1 MIIRNK
7 FNGYV
12 NGNNRLYPGGGGG
25 PTTTKSETS
34 NIPEY
39 ARPYVERMMGS
50 TEKQVYTYGPSGNIT
65 GFQPYKPFQ
74 GETVAGFTPMQR
86 QAMQGIGG
94 YQLPSQTGAA
104 TQMTGYAG
112 FGSMGAGEQ
121 YAQQATNPYATQAY
135 MSPYMEGA
143 LQPQMREAARQSA
156 IQGQQNQAQA
166 VQAGAFGGSRQAII
180 EAERQR
186 NLAQQQQDIY
196 GKGMQSA
203 FEQARQA
210 QQFGAELG
218 LKGYG
223 QGLQAAG
230 QLGALGQ
237 QQYGQELGL
246 LGQQMEIGGK
256 QQAYEQARLNQIIQD
271 YATAQ
276 QYPFIQL
283 GTLSNMLRG
292 LPMQAST
299 TQMYQAQ
306 PPLLQQG
313 IGLAGAYAN
322 LQQSGAFGSQ
332 PTKKEGGA
340 IKEMASGGIASGV
353 EPEKLPYM
361 AKKLGDDQLQAKLS
375 DAGTDPETKGIMQ
388 AESDRRAHVRKGIPS
403 MAGGGAVAFAK
414 GGIDTVNREDTEWAE
429 GKKPEEKKA
438 APPKVV
444 KQAAKKEVA
453 PPAPAPEPAP
463 AVSATPYQDQYKAA
477 LASFTEPPDIE
488 KARTSLKN
496 LEDRVAAGVEGELD
510 RQQKAYAKLGIDPA
524 KMFEEE
530 RARRQEE
537 LKMSREDARKAEH
550 LRWAQMFAKFG
561 STPGPVLRAALLSI
575 NDTVP
580 DLLEDQ
586 AKSKAVQREINKAI
600 DDLNR
605 AEYLDKKG
613 KADDA
618 IKSHNAAVE
627 KTTDLA
633 MKLGEV
639 LYKATADKLQ
649 ATSMVAR
656 EEIGAKARIEAQRM
670 QSESDIAREKIQA
683 GATMGAAHI
692 RNKGDDKR
700 EERELNKRIDAQTKN
715 ARSEYNAY
723 INNKERQEEIR
734 QLNSRMSIKDPNSD
748 VRKSAEKRLA
758 EMKREEQRY
767 IRDLAKSYELAKI
780 ADIVAESNAGG
791 SNTSGDIKFN
801 DPKAAKYYEQ
811 YK

>member
-50 TEKQVYTYGPSGNIT
+50 TEKQVYTYGPNGNIT

-246 LGQQMEIGGK
+246 LGQQMEVGGK

-322 LQQSGAFGSQ
+322 LSQAGAFGSQ

-414 GGIDTVNREDTEWAE
+414 GGTRDTIKNPFDVS
-429 GKKPEEKKA
+429 EEKPKEA
-438 APPKVV
+438 KVAPPKVV

-453 PPAPAPEPAP
+453 APEPAPAP
-463 AVSATPYQDQYKAA
+463 AVSATPYQDQYKAT

-537 LKMSREDARKAEH
+537 LKMNREDARKTEH

-580 DLLEDQ
+580 DLIEDQ

-613 KADDA
+613 KADEA
-618 IKSHNAAVE
+618 LKSHNAAAE

-639 LYKATADKLQ
+639 LYKANVDQLQ
-649 ATSMVAR
+649 ISGRLAG
-656 EEIGAKARIEAQRM
+656 EEVSSQARIKAQEI
-670 QSESDIAREKIQA
+670 QSASDITREKIQA
-683 GATMGAAHI
+683 AGNLAAARE

-715 ARSEYNAY
+715 ARAEYNAY
-723 INNKERQEEIR
+723 ISNKDRVAEIR
-734 QLNSRMSIKDPNSD
+734 ELNKRLALKPDNKARVD
-748 VRKSAEKRLA
+748 AEKRLA
-758 EMKREEQRY
+758 EIKQEKQQY
-767 IRDLAKSYELAKI
+767 IKSLIKSYEFANI
-780 ADIVAESNAGG
+780 ADIVAESDAGG

>member
-1 MIIRNK
+1 MR
-7 FNGYV
+7 FNDRAMALAGIPDLPYDAFKKE
-12 NGNNRLYPGGGGG
+12 GGKIKLHGGGGG

-39 ARPYVERMMGS
+39 ARPYVERMLGS

-74 GETVAGFTPMQR
+74 GETVAGFTPMQK

-112 FGSMGAGEQ
+112 LGSMGAGGR
-121 YAQQATNPYATQAY
+121 YAMEATNPYATQAY

-306 PPLLQQG
+306 PPALQQA
-313 IGLAGAYAN
+313 IGLAGAGAN
-322 LQQSGAFGSQ
+322 LYQSGMFGNQ

-340 IKEMASGGIASGV
+340 IKEMASGGIASGAD
-353 EPEKLPYM
+353 PYKLPGM
-361 AKKLGDDQLQAKLS
+361 MKKLSDDQLQGKLEG
-375 DAGTDPETKGIMQ
+375 DTDPETMGIAQ
-388 AESDRRAHVRKGIPS
+388 AEKQRRDQVRKGMPG
-403 MAGGGAVAFAK
+403 MASGGAVAFK
-414 GGIDTVNREDTEWAE
+414 EGGTRDTVNREDTEWAE
-429 GKKPEEKKA
+429 DKPKEAKV
-438 APPKVV
+438 APPKA
-444 KQAAKKEVA
+444 KQAVKKEA
-453 PPAPAPEPAP
+453 PAKAPAPEPA
-463 AVSATPYQDQYKAA
+463 SSTPYRDRFEADLAA
-477 LASFTEPPDIE
+477 SKVERPEFKPVRDYIASEQE
-488 KARTSLKN
+488 
-496 LEDRVAAGVEGELD
+496 RVKGGVEGEMD
-510 RQQKAYAKLGIDPA
+510 RMQKLRQKFGVDPTELLAK
-524 KMFEEE
+524 E
-530 RARRQEE
+530 RARYQEE
-537 LKMSREDARKAEH
+537 LKLNEEDYRKAQH
-550 LRWAQMFAKFG
+550 LRYAQMFARFG
-561 STPGPVLRAALLSI
+561 STPGPVLKAALVSI
-575 NDTVP
+575 NEVVP
-580 DLLEDQ
+580 DLLDDK
-586 AKSKAVQREINKAI
+586 AKTNAIRREIKKAMFELDKSEYQEKKGNLEAADKSYQEAVGRVTSLSMELGNKMLEADLKRVGEVRSMAGVEAQTQSAEKISKEEQRTRRDIAAVQER
-600 DDLNR
+600 
-605 AEYLDKKG
+605 
-613 KADDA
+613 
-618 IKSHNAAVE
+618 NAAIRH
-627 KTTDLA
+627 
-633 MKLGEV
+633 
-639 LYKATADKLQ
+639 Q
-649 ATSMVAR
+649 ATESRIALQEKRR
-656 EEIGAKARIEAQRM
+656 EDSNTR
-670 QSESDIAREKIQA
+670 DYQA
-683 GATMGAAHI
+683 ALS
-692 RNKGDDKR
+692 KGDKDSGYHEKREQLGTLIQHGTPEAKEGARQELIKLERER
-700 EERELNKRIDAQTKN
+700 EERKAELRRMYPDARTGEDKSVKPSGREIDYSSPDIEARVNK
-715 ARSEYNAY
+715 
-723 INNKERQEEIR
+723 
-734 QLNSRMSIKDPNSD
+734 
-748 VRKSAEKRLA
+748 
-758 EMKREEQRY
+758 
-767 IRDLAKSYELAKI
+767 
-780 ADIVAESNAGG
+780 
-791 SNTSGDIKFN
+791 
-801 DPKAAKYYEQ
+801 